1 MSTRDT
7 CGALRYLRKMRIVIA
22 GAHGQIARELG
33 RLLVAHD
40 HDVAGLIRNPDQA
53 GDLEADGVAPVV
65 IDLENSILDDVIQVL
80 TGADA
85 AVFAAGAGP
94 GSGAERKDSVD
105 RGAAVLLAEGAEQAG
120 VVRFVQIS
128 SVGLDAVRDGA
139 RPEGLDDVMYA
150 YLTAKLAAEEDLMT
164 RDLDWTILRPG
175 RLTNDPA
182 LGRVDL
188 APSVEQGS
196 IPRHDV
202 AAVLAE
208 LINSG
213 RGSRQVLEVAS
224 GTSNI
229 PDAVA
234 SLPITL

>member
-1 MSTRDT
+1 
-7 CGALRYLRKMRIVIA
+7 MRIVIA

-33 RLLVAHD
+33 RLLAAHG

-53 GDLEADGVAPVV
+53 ADLEADGVAPVV
-65 IDLENSILDDVIQVL
+65 IDLENSTIDDVVQVL
-80 TGADA
+80 TGTDA

-94 GSGAERKDSVD
+94 GSGVKRKDSVD
-105 RGAAVLLAEGAEQAG
+105 RGTAVLLAEGAEQAG
-120 VVRFVQIS
+120 VGRFVQIS
-128 SVGLDAVRDGA
+128 SMGLEQVRGGA
-139 RPEGLDDVMYA
+139 RPEGLDEVMYA

-182 LGRVDL
+182 EGLVDL
-188 APSVEQGS
+188 APSVQPGS

-208 LINSG
+208 LVISG
-213 RGSRQVLEVAS
+213 RGSRQVLEVVTGS
-224 GTSNI
+224 ESI
-229 PDAVA
+229 PDSVA
-234 SLPITL
+234 ALPITL

>member
-1 MSTRDT
+1 
-7 CGALRYLRKMRIVIA
+7 MRIVIA

-33 RLLVAHD
+33 RLLTANG

-53 GDLEADGVAPVV
+53 ADVEADGVAPVV
-65 IDLENSILDDVIQVL
+65 IDLENSTVDDVIQVL

-94 GSGAERKDSVD
+94 GSGAARKDSVD

-120 VVRFVQIS
+120 VSRFVQIS
-128 SVGLDAVRDGA
+128 ADGLDAVAGGA

-150 YLTAKLAAEEDLMT
+150 YLVAKLAAEEDLKT
-164 RDLDWTILRPG
+164 RDLDWTIVRPG
-175 RLTNDPA
+175 HLTNDQA
-182 LGRVDL
+182 VGLVEL
-188 APSVEQGS
+188 APEVEPGS

-208 LINSG
+208 LIHSG
-213 RGSRQVLEVAS
+213 RGARLTLDVVS
-224 GTSNI
+224 GNDPI

-234 SLPITL
+234 ALPITL

>member
-1 MSTRDT
+1 
-7 CGALRYLRKMRIVIA
+7 MRIVIA

-33 RLLVAHD
+33 RLLSAHG
-40 HDVAGLIRNPDQA
+40 HDVAGLIRNPDQSA
-53 GDLEADGVAPVV
+53 DLEADEVAPVV
-65 IDLENSILDDVIQVL
+65 IDLENSTVDDVIQVL
-80 TGADA
+80 TGADT

-94 GSGAERKDSVD
+94 GSGAGRKDSVD

-128 SVGLDAVRDGA
+128 SVGLDAVRGGK

-150 YLTAKLAAEEDLMT
+150 YLTAKLAAEEDLRT

-175 RLTNDPA
+175 RLTNDDA
-182 LGRVDL
+182 AGLVDL
-188 APSVEQGS
+188 APSVPQGS
-196 IPRHDV
+196 IARHDV

-213 RGSRQVLEVAS
+213 RGSRQVLEVVS
-224 GTSNI
+224 GSSSI
-229 PDAVA
+229 PEAVA
-234 SLPITL
+234 ALPITL

>member
-1 MSTRDT
+1 
-7 CGALRYLRKMRIVIA
+7 MRIVIA

-33 RLLVAHD
+33 RLLAAHD
-40 HDVAGLIRNPDQA
+40 HDVAGLIRNPDHVA
-53 GDLEADGVAPVV
+53 DLEADGVAPV
-65 IDLENSILDDVIQVL
+65 IMDLENSTTDDVIQVL

-94 GSGAERKDSVD
+94 GSSVERKDSVD

-120 VVRFVQIS
+120 VARFVQIS

-139 RPEGLDDVMYA
+139 RPDGLADAMYA
-150 YLTAKLAAEEDLMT
+150 YLIAKLAAEEDLVT

-175 RLTNDPA
+175 RLTDDPA
-182 LGRVDL
+182 VGLVNL
-188 APSVEQGS
+188 APSVEAGS

-208 LINSG
+208 LMNTG
-213 RGSRQVLEVAS
+213 RGSRQILEVVS
-224 GTSNI
+224 GSESI

-234 SLPITL
+234 ALPITL

>member
-1 MSTRDT
+1 M
-7 CGALRYLRKMRIVIA
+7 LRYLRKMRIVIA

-33 RLLVAHD
+33 RLLAAHD

-53 GDLEADGVAPVV
+53 ADVEADGVAPVV
-65 IDLENSILDDVIQVL
+65 IDLENSTSDDVIQVL

-94 GSGAERKDSVD
+94 GSGAARKDSVD
-105 RGAAVLLAEGAEQAG
+105 RGAAVLLADGAEQAG
-120 VVRFVQIS
+120 VSRFVQIS
-128 SVGLDAVRDGA
+128 ASGLDSVRGNS
-139 RPEGLDDVMYA
+139 RPEGIDDVMYA
-150 YLTAKLAAEEDLMT
+150 YLVAKLAAEEDLKT

-175 RLTNDPA
+175 HLTNDQAVGLVELGPA
-182 LGRVDL
+182 EE
-188 APSVEQGS
+188 SGS

-208 LINSG
+208 LINTG
-213 RGSRQVLEVAS
+213 RGSRQVLSVVS
-224 GTSNI
+224 GSTNI

-234 SLPITL
+234 ALPITL